1 MEEKQFRAYFQLLTT
16 LAEQLEHLTDL
27 TRLKAKAAQNDDLL
41 ALDEVLR
48 QEQAAALNFRGLEQ
62 RRQKQTVELGIAEL
76 ALSQLP
82 ECCPAS
88 LQPEAQ
94 GLVENL
100 TARYRTYRSVA
111 EDTRVILEKN
121 LREVEQILEQ
131 AGVPSEESTP
141 GYTAPPPE
149 TPPNMKTDFR
159 A

>member
-1 MEEKQFRAYFQLLTT
+1 MEEKQFRAYFQLLNN
-16 LAEQLEHLTDL
+16 LRQQLEHLTDL

-62 RRQKQTVELGIAEL
+62 RRQKQTADLGIAEL

-82 ECCPAS
+82 ECCPPALREEA
-88 LQPEAQ
+88 LQTAEA
-94 GLVENL
+94 L
-100 TARYRTYRSVA
+100 TAQYRTYRSVA
-111 EDTRVILEKN
+111 EDTRVILERN
-121 LREVEQILEQ
+121 LHEVERTLEQ
-131 AGVPSEESTP
+131 AGVKPEEGTP
-141 GYTAPPPE
+141 GYAAPQPE